1 MLSDDTCS
9 QLIHALVTVRIDY
22 CNSLLYGLPEYSL
35 DRLQKILNTA
45 ARILR
50 RVPKFDHITETLM
63 DLHWLPVHQRVT
75 FKILI
80 LTYQAYH
87 GTAPQYLCDLIV
99 PYANTCNLRSN
110 NKLLIAPCDPRAKL
124 KTYGERSFQHA
135 APKEWN
141 NLPLDIRDS
150 PSLAIFK
157 SRLKT
162 FLFKSAFIL

>member
-1 MLSDDTCS
+1 MLSDDACS
-9 QLIHALVTVRIDY
+9 QLIHALVTVCIDC

-63 DLHWLPVHQRVT
+63 DLHWHPVQQRVT

-87 GTAPQYLCDLIV
+87 GTAQYLCDLIV
-99 PYANTCNLRSN
+99 PYANSCNLRSN
-110 NKLLIAPCDPRAKL
+110 NKLLIAPCHPRAKL

-162 FLFKSAFIL
+162 F

>member
-1 MLSDDTCS
+1 MLSDDVCS

-35 DRLQKILNTA
+35 DRLEKILNTA

-50 RVPKFDHITETLM
+50 RVLKFNHISETLI

-87 GTAPQYLCDLIV
+87 ETAPHYLCDLIV

-110 NKLLIAPCDPRAKL
+110 NMLLIAPCHPRAKL
-124 KTYGERSFQHA
+124 KTYGEPSFQHA

-141 NLPLDIRDS
+141 NLPLVIRDS

-162 FLFKSAFIL
+162 FLFRFAFSL

>member
-1 MLSDDTCS
+1 M
-9 QLIHALVTVRIDY
+9 
-22 CNSLLYGLPEYSL
+22 N
-35 DRLQKILNTA
+35 
-45 ARILR
+45 
-50 RVPKFDHITETLM
+50 
-63 DLHWLPVHQRVT
+63 LHWHPVHQRVT

-80 LTYQAYH
+80 LTYQTYH

-110 NKLLIAPCDPRAKL
+110 NKLLIAPCHPRAKL

-135 APKEWN
+135 APKEWD